1 MHVVFLYGP
10 PAVGKLTIAKEL
22 QNRLGYK
29 LLHNHMLINIFED
42 IFSYDHP
49 AQTMLVRE
57 FRLRIIE
64 ECIKYNL
71 DLILTSGSAGDPGL
85 FEYYDKVIDT
95 VENSGGEL
103 AMVHLTADA
112 NTLLTRVEDFS
123 RKEYGKNFGR
133 KEMEEIISKYSSIFD
148 KYPDLEHLTINTRDT
163 LASNAAEQIIGYY
176 HLQPAQ

>member
-22 QNRLGYK
+22 QRRLGYK
-29 LLHNHMLINIFED
+29 LLHNHMLINMFEG

-49 AQTMLVRE
+49 AQTKLIRE
-57 FRLRIIE
+57 FKLRIIE
-64 ECIKYNL
+64 ECIRYDVN
-71 DLILTSGSAGDPGL
+71 LILTSGSAGDPAL
-85 FEYYDKVIDT
+85 FDYYDKVIET
-95 VENSGGEL
+95 IQKNGGEL

-123 RKEYGKNFGR
+123 RKENGKNFGR

-163 LASNAAEQIIGYY
+163 TVVDAATQIINYY
-176 HLQPAQ
+176 HLS